1 MVATYSELLLLLHV
15 LLVLEL
21 ELLLVVQMLLLLLV
35 LLRRDLLLLLL
46 SLGFLHGCS
55 IDIESIVHASR
66 PVSEI
71 RFCE

>member
-1 MVATYSELLLLLHV
+1 MVATYSELLLLHV

-21 ELLLVVQMLLLLLV
+21 ELLLVVQLLLLLLV
-35 LLRRDLLLLLL
+35 LLRGDLLLLLL
-46 SLGFLHGCS
+46 SLGFFHGCS